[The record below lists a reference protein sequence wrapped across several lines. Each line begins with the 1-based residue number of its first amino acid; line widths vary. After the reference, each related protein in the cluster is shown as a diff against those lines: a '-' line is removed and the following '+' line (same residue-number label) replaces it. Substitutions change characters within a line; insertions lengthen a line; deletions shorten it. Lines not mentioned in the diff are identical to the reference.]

1 MSKITCVRTLRLPD
15 RPKLLWLEIE
25 TDEGLMGLGETF
37 RGAAT
42 VEAAI
47 HELIAPGL
55 LGRDS
60 RQIEAISRELTTPY
74 VGYHSAS
81 AEIRAAS
88 AVDIALWDLHGQRHG
103 IPIHEALGGACRD
116 RIRVY
121 NTCAGYEF
129 NTQQGARREI
139 TEADRSQGPY
149 DDQLAFS
156 RDAGALAKSL
166 VEEGYTA
173 MKIWPFDQFARQP
186 GANSISLEDVRKGC
200 EAFRQ
205 IREAVGDRIEI
216 MCELH
221 SLWDTTAALRICK
234 ALETFDVYWV
244 EDPLCK
250 MDDAHALA
258 DLRSRTSVPICA
270 SETLGG
276 STAYRDLLTAGSLDF
291 LMLDLVWCGGFTE
304 ARKIAAL
311 AQAFNKPLAPHDC
324 TGPVALFAGLHLGL
338 HAPTAVLQEVVRAS
352 LSTWYA
358 DLVTDL
364 PLIDNGQ
371 ALAPMSPGLGTAL
384 RPEIRERADAVIRE
398 TAAK

>member
-1 MSKITCVRTLRLPD
+1 MSKITCVRTLRLPE
-15 RPKLLWLEIE
+15 RPKLIWLEIE
-25 TDEGLMGLGETF
+25 TDEGLIGLGETF

-42 VEAAI
+42 VEAAV

-55 LGRDS
+55 IGRDS
-60 RQIEAISRELTTPY
+60 RQIEAISVELTTPY
-74 VGYHSAS
+74 IGYHSAS

-88 AVDIALWDLHGQRHG
+88 AVDIALWDIKGQRHG

-139 TEADRSQGPY
+139 TAADRAQGPY

-156 RDAGALAKSL
+156 RDAGALAVSL

-186 GANSISLEDVRKGC
+186 GANTISLDEVRKGC

-205 IREAVGDRIEI
+205 IRQAVGDRIEI

-221 SLWDTTAALRICK
+221 SLWDTTAALRICE
-234 ALETFDVYWV
+234 ALEPFDLYWV

-250 MDDAHALA
+250 MDDAQALA
-258 DLRSRTSVPICA
+258 DLRNRTRVPLCA

-276 STAYRDLLTAGSLDF
+276 STAYRELLNAGSLDY

-311 AQAFNKPLAPHDC
+311 AQAYNKPLAPHDC

-352 LSTWYA
+352 LSTWYGE
-358 DLVTDL
+358 LVTHL
-364 PLIDNGQ
+364 PRIDVGF
-371 ALAPMSPGLGTAL
+371 AHAPRLPGLGTAL
-384 RPEIRERADAVIRE
+384 RPEVRRRADAIIRE
-398 TAAK
+398 TRC

>member
-1 MSKITCVRTLRLPD
+1 MSKITCVRTLRLPE

-25 TDEGLMGLGETF
+25 TDEGLIGLGETF

-42 VEAAI
+42 VEAAV

-55 LGRDS
+55 IGRDS
-60 RQIEAISRELTTPY
+60 RQIEAISLELTTPY
-74 VGYHSAS
+74 IGYHSAS

-88 AVDIALWDLHGQRHG
+88 AVDIALWDLKGQRHG
-103 IPIHEALGGACRD
+103 VPVHEVLGGACRE

-121 NTCAGYEF
+121 NTCAGYDF

-139 TEADRSQGPY
+139 TSADRAQGPY
-149 DDQLAFS
+149 DDQLAFH
-156 RDAGALAKSL
+156 RDAGALAVSL

-173 MKIWPFDQFARQP
+173 MKIWPFDQFARQA
-186 GANSISLEDVRKGC
+186 GANSISLEEVRKGC

-205 IREAVGDRIEI
+205 IRDAVGDRIEI
-216 MCELH
+216 MVELH
-221 SLWDTTAALRICK
+221 SLWDSTAALRICQ
-234 ALETFDVYWV
+234 ALEAFDVYWV

-250 MDDAHALA
+250 MDDAQALA
-258 DLRSRTSVPICA
+258 DLRNRTRVPICA

-276 STAYRDLLTAGSLDF
+276 STAYRDLLIAGSLDY

-311 AQAFNKPLAPHDC
+311 AQAYNKPLAPHDC

-352 LSTWYA
+352 LATWYGE
-358 DLVTDL
+358 LVTQL
-364 PLIDNGQ
+364 PRIEAGH
-371 ALAPMSPGLGTAL
+371 ALAPRAPGLGTAL
-384 RPEIRERADAVIRE
+384 RPAVRRRADAIVRE
-398 TAAK
+398 TTAH